1 MAADQD
7 KIQAM
12 VDWLTPIRVKDL
24 RGFLGLTGYYRRFI
38 LSYAIIASPL
48 TGLLKKDVFQWC
60 QEAEEAFINLK
71 LGMTR
76 APVLALPD
84 FQNSFV
90 VETDA
95 SGTGVGAVLMQ
106 EGRPIAYFS
115 KAFTNKAKLK
125 GAYERE
131 LIAIMLAV
139 SKWWHYLLGH
149 KFIIKTDQY
158 SLKYLLEQKEV
169 PETYQKWV
177 IKLMGYTFDIQ
188 YKAGKANI
196 AADALSRHLALL
208 QIHINTWFA
217 QNAVDLEAIRS
228 AVEQDPELAKTKQEV
243 LDQPESRPRY
253 LVRGDNLLYK
263 GRLAIPAHSS
273 LTTKFLRLFHESPIG
288 GHSGFLKTYQRLKQQ
303 LYWKGMKG
311 DVKRYVSVCQVC

>member
-12 VDWLTPIRVKDL
+12 VDWPTPTRVKDL
-24 RGFLGLTGYYRRFI
+24 RGFLGLLGYYRRFI

-48 TGLLKKDVFQWC
+48 TGLLKKDAFQWC

-139 SKWWHYLLGH
+139 SKWRHYLLGH

-188 YKAGKANI
+188 YKVGKANI
-196 AADALSRHLALL
+196 AADALSRHPVLL

-243 LDQPESRPRY
+243 LDQPESRP
-253 LVRGDNLLYK
+253 G
-263 GRLAIPAHSS
+263 
-273 LTTKFLRLFHESPIG
+273 T
-288 GHSGFLKTYQRLKQQ
+288 
-303 LYWKGMKG
+303 
-311 DVKRYVSVCQVC
+311 